1 MSDNQPVHLL
11 HPELQSLLVHW
22 FIACEGR
29 AMSRKTDLPMR
40 TLETWRDNVA
50 LIVPAAFGEA
60 RRYYFHFSGE
70 GLIARFGRAM
80 TCRCL
85 RDIDET
91 MRGDLRASLES
102 VRRNAAPALA
112 RAPVP
117 GGRVQVRMW
126 SDLVLPLAE
135 PDDTVGRLIFASYR
149 PAPSTCTLP
158 IRTIDAA

>member
-1 MSDNQPVHLL
+1 MP
-11 HPELQSLLVHW
+11 
-22 FIACEGR
+22 
-29 AMSRKTDLPMR
+29 RKTDLPMR
-40 TLETWRDNVA
+40 TLQTWRDNVA

-149 PAPSTCTLP
+149 PAPRACTLP